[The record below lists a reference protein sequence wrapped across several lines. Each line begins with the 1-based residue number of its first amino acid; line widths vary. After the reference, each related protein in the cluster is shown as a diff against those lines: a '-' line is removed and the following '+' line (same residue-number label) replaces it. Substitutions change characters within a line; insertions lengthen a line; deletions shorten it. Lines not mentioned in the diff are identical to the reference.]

1 MECFGRYYFLDG
13 NILPTDREEDI
24 AAGEVS
30 FYEVIRTRKGV
41 PLFFDD
47 HMTRLK
53 EGIST
58 RYDLKDDITATITG
72 GLDTLVRQETFPE
85 INVKI
90 TVSFTGQ
97 EYSVHICYIQSSYP
111 DDQTVRNGV
120 YLVFYRA
127 ERFEPGVKMLNN
139 RLRLSVNEALHRK
152 KAYEALLVNQEGFI
166 TEGSR
171 SNVFFVNA
179 KGILYTAPD
188 RMVLSGITRKYI
200 IDICRRE
207 GYTIVFEAVRAEEL
221 QEFQSAFITGTS
233 PMVLPVKS
241 IENQSFSTDNDILKQ
256 LGLLYRK
263 LADDSIIK
271 YQGRKKED

>member
-24 AAGEVS
+24 PTGEVS
-30 FYEVIRTRKGV
+30 FYEVIRTRKGI

-47 HMTRLK
+47 HMKRLK
-53 EGIST
+53 DGIST
-58 RYDLKDDITATITG
+58 RYDLKEDISGIITE
-72 GLDTLVRQETFPE
+72 GLDTLVRQETFTE

-90 TVSFTGQ
+90 TISFTGQ
-97 EYSVHICYIQSSYP
+97 EYSVHICYIQSTYP
-111 DDQTVRNGV
+111 DDETVRNGV
-120 YLVFYRA
+120 NLIFYRA
-127 ERFEPGVKMLNN
+127 ERFEPGVKMLNK
-139 RLRLSVNEALHRK
+139 RLRLSVNEALLKK

-207 GYTIVFEAVRAEEL
+207 GYEILFEAARAGEL
-221 QEFQSAFITGTS
+221 QEFKSAFITGTS

-241 IENQSFSTDNDILKQ
+241 IENHLFRTDNDILKR

-263 LADDSIIK
+263 LADNSIIK